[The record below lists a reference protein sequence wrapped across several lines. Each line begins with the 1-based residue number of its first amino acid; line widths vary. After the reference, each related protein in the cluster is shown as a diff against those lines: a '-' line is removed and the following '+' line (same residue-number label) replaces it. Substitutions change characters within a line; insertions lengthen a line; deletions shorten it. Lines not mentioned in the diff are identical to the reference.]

1 MAFAST
7 PSPEHR
13 NTSQGAKRVNRPRQP
28 NTDLA
33 APDEEPT
40 NPRPTPASEGVG
52 SGDADPTR
60 SGARTWRRPAPTTQ
74 RRARTG
80 GSGPRQWREPRSGP
94 PALVPGERRRR
105 RPAGTEDVG
114 RCGGNAPSRRRSSRR
129 RPAPPGAHGA
139 AAPDD
144 KAHPARKAQI
154 RGMGRWM
161 RRTVA
166 GCRRT
171 AAGPQRK
178 TTT

>member
-1 MAFAST
+1 MVFAST
-7 PSPEHR
+7 PSPKPR

-28 NTDLA
+28 HTDLA
-33 APDEEPT
+33 SPDEEPT

-52 SGDADPTR
+52 SGDADPHPE
-60 SGARTWRRPAPTTQ
+60 WRQDVAEASPHNPKEGTDGRQRPAPVKGAQ
-74 RRARTG
+74 IRA
-80 GSGPRQWREPRSGP
+80 
-94 PALVPGERRRR
+94 PAPVPGERRW

-154 RGMGRWM
+154 RGMGRWI